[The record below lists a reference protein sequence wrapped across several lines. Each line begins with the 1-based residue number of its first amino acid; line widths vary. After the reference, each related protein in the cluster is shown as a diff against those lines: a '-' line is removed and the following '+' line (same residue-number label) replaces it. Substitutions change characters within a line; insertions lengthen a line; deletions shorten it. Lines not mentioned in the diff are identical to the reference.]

1 MEKKRTAINY
11 SLVLIIIFLIF
22 WEVIILNKHSTM
34 GDMLTLFNRNIDKY
48 ENENNLLSQ
57 KIASSSSMITIA
69 QKAQEYGLDSS
80 SKIFALTS
88 SAPLA
93 SDFKS
98 SL

>member
-1 MEKKRTAINY
+1 MEKNRIAINY
-11 SLVLIIIFLIF
+11 SLILVIIFLIL

-34 GDMLTLFNRNIDKY
+34 GDMLTSFNLKLESY

-57 KIASSSSMITIA
+57 EIASASSMISVT
-69 QKAQEYGLDSS
+69 QKAQEYELVSS
-80 SKIFALTS
+80 TKIFSLTS
-88 SAPLA
+88 SVPLA

>member
-1 MEKKRTAINY
+1 MEKNRIAINY
-11 SLVLIIIFLIF
+11 SLVLVIIFLIL

-34 GDMLTLFNRNIDKY
+34 GDMLTSFNLKLESY

-57 KIASSSSMITIA
+57 EIASASSMISVT
-69 QKAQEYGLDSS
+69 QKAQEYELVSS
-80 SKIFALTS
+80 TKIFSLTS
-88 SAPLA
+88 SVPLA